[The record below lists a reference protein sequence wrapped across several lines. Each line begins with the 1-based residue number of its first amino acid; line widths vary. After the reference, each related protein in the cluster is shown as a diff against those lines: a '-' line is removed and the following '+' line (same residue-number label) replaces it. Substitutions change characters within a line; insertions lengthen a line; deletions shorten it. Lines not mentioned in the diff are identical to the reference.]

1 MELEFEDDVMGQL
14 DEELI
19 HFDILIETTM
29 YLSTY
34 NLYKKKTPHSYTN
47 KELRRQL
54 HGLFNKINESNLPF
68 QYFQN
73 TF

>member
-34 NLYKKKTPHSYTN
+34 NLYKRKRLIPIRTRN
-47 KELRRQL
+47 
-54 HGLFNKINESNLPF
+54 
-68 QYFQN
+68 
-73 TF
+73 